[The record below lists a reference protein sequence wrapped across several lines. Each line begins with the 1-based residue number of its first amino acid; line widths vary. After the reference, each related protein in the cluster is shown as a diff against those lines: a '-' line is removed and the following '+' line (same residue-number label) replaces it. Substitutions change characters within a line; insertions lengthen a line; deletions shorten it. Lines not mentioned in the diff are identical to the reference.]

1 MDDTNEQTPEAEVEE
16 VETPETEITDWEA
29 EAKKARGIAAR
40 LRTKLMKATEAKK
53 APEAPKQ
60 DSNTREL
67 DNADY
72 ALLMASGIKEDDE
85 IELVEK
91 YMKKWD
97 IPLRQVLKDSD
108 IQEKLKGLK
117 LERDVK
123 NAMPS
128 ATKRGSSGQIDNIDY
143 WVTKYETTGELPD
156 NFELRSAVIN
166 SKVQR
171 YSANQ
176 PPWRRK

>member
-1 MDDTNEQTPEAEVEE
+1 MDDTNDQTPEVEVEE
-16 VETPETEITDWEA
+16 VETPESDITDWEA

-40 LRTKLMKATEAKK
+40 LRTKLVKATEVKKPAEQKEAKG
-53 APEAPKQ
+53 
-60 DSNTREL
+60 L

-85 IELVEK
+85 VELVEK

-97 IPLRQVLKDSD
+97 LPLRQVLKDSD
-108 IQEKLKGLK
+108 IQEKLKGMR

-128 ATKRGSSGQIDNIDY
+128 ATKRGSSGQIDNLDY
-143 WVTKYETTGELPD
+143 WTAKYEQTGELPE
-156 NFELRSAVIN
+156 NFELASAVVNAKIQKASPN
-166 SKVQR
+166 T
-171 YSANQ
+171 